1 MARPA
6 TQPAVVVTSVILTQ
20 SDSIRADE
28 PAVRAPSRVHRWWSV
43 PLAVAG
49 VLAAV
54 APMVAIAA
62 PARWFVEKFRCTERD
77 ETGECVDGVSEEAS
91 YALVPADAEP
101 VGPRVTLTGVPTY
114 SSAGGIYFV
123 TIREPAIQLLDWM
136 GMGDDPAAR
145 LRSDVDKF
153 GDRTPDERLRDG
165 QRQMSGAKEF
175 AIYLALTR
183 AGLEPEFVPG
193 SAMVDYVICLEAN
206 EAQTECLEYTPA
218 GDFLEELDVI
228 IELDGDEVTV
238 IDDVGVALS
247 DREPGDVVS
256 ITVERLVD
264 GRVVEVEG
272 EVEVI
277 AAPGEPERTI
287 VGFMAVDTRTLE
299 LPPGVEVVIETD
311 NIGGPS
317 AGLAFTLTLIDELT
331 EGDLTGGVRV
341 AVTGAINSDGTVGA
355 IGGLNSKASAVQQM
369 GVDYLLVP
377 ASQPDDPRSPD
388 SIAAARAVV
397 GDDVEIIPVATL
409 EEALEVLAR
418 LGGDPIPPAPEPATT
433 G

>member
-20 SDSIRADE
+20 SDSIRADDS
-28 PAVRAPSRVHRWWSV
+28 PVRPPSRANRWWSV

-49 VLAAV
+49 VLAVV

-62 PARWFVEKFRCTERD
+62 PARWFVEKFRCTARD
-77 ETGECVDGVSEEAS
+77 EAGECVEGVSEAAT

-101 VGPRVTLTGVPTY
+101 VAPRVSFAGVETY
-114 SSAGGIYFV
+114 PSDGAIFFV
-123 TIREPAIQLLDWM
+123 TIREPAIQVLDWL

-153 GDRTPDERLRDG
+153 GDRTAEERLREG
-165 QRQMSGAKEF
+165 QRQMSGAKEY
-175 AIYLALTR
+175 AIYIALTR

-193 SAMVDYVICLEAN
+193 DAMVDYVLCLEAN
-206 EAQTECLEYTPA
+206 EANTECLEYAPA
-218 GDFLEELDVI
+218 AEFLQELDVI
-228 IELDGDEVTV
+228 TELDGDPVSV
-238 IDDVGVALS
+238 ISDVSAALS
-247 DREPGDVVS
+247 DREPGDVVP
-256 ITVERLVD
+256 ITVQRASGGEF
-264 GRVVEVEG
+264 VEVTG

-277 AAPGEPERTI
+277 AAPDDPNRTI
-287 VGFMAVDTRTLE
+287 VGFMAVDTATLQ
-299 LPPGVEVVIETD
+299 LPPGVEVFIETD

-317 AGLAFTLTLIDELT
+317 AGLAFTLTLIDQLT

-341 AVTGAINSDGTVGA
+341 AVTGSINPDGTVGA

-377 ASQPDDPRSPD
+377 ASQPDDPTSPD

-418 LGGDPIPPAPEPATT
+418 LGGDPLPPPPDTTT